1 MTVTIAPWSPDFLI
15 AELQARGLHYL
26 IGPLPAPPAPRL
38 ADEELLAALAQQHD
52 ARVRSSLIP
61 LFLQQP
67 HLAKALPL
75 ALQRLASLEQLV
87 LKIYYTAAVILQA
100 QYEQS
105 LQQSLPRWRPLL
117 DLYGE
122 ELGVSSGGSVDE
134 RLRQLGAFH
143 AQLTGLRANWP
154 GTYHHAATTWIRH
167 LKRVEQWAA

>member
-1 MTVTIAPWSPDFLI
+1 MTVTEASRLADLLI

-26 IGPLPAPPAPRL
+26 IGPLLALPAPRL
-38 ADEELLAALAQQHD
+38 TDEELLAALAQQHD

-67 HLAKALPL
+67 HLTKALPL
-75 ALQRLASLEQLV
+75 ALQRLAPREQMV
-87 LKIYYTAAVILQA
+87 LKIYYTAAVILQE

-105 LQQSLPRWRPLL
+105 LQQSLPRWRPLP
-117 DLYGE
+117 DLYGK

-134 RLRQLGAFH
+134 KLRQLGAFH
-143 AQLTGLRANWP
+143 AQLTGLRVNWP